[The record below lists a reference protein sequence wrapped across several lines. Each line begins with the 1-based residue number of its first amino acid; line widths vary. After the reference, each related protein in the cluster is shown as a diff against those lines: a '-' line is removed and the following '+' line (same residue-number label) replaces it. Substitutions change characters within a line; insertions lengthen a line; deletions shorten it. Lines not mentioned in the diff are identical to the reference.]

1 MDKQKT
7 GELIKSARIKKGYTQ
22 VELGDLLGVTNKA
35 ISRWEKG
42 DSFPDIGV
50 IEELSRILDI
60 RIQDIVIGEIKEK
73 NTDSE
78 TAVTEV
84 VRVAKLQDRVKKR
97 ELITG
102 IVAVI
107 IVGYML
113 MCGWYSFRGHIDS
126 SGMYYLG
133 ISLAVILVVVFL
145 KERLIGADMQLENAD
160 GEIIDEWISDGTNH
174 IVTELPAG
182 DYTLK
187 EIAAP
192 DGYVIATDIEFEV
205 FADGTIK
212 IRNVDSTAIS
222 EDGNP
227 LIVMVDDTTKV
238 KISKRDITTDKE
250 LPGATLQI
258 IDEDGNVVE
267 EWVSADEAHLVEG
280 KLIAGKEYTLREII
294 APDGYEIANEI
305 KFTVNEDGS
314 VTEVVMYDELTP
326 VTNTP
331 YTGDNHSNF
340 AAFAMLGAASVIL
353 AALIITKKGKRHE

>member
-1 MDKQKT
+1 M
-7 GELIKSARIKKGYTQ
+7 G
-22 VELGDLLGVTNKA
+22 
-35 ISRWEKG
+35 
-42 DSFPDIGV
+42 
-50 IEELSRILDI
+50 
-60 RIQDIVIGEIKEK
+60 QDIQNVDIDCGQFVNELKRGKVEGIKVNESDEPLE
-73 NTDSE
+73 NALFGLFAVDTAEFTSE
-78 TAVTEV
+78 NAYMTAVSDENGYFEFDEIPYGEYIVREIEAPTGYILSGESYPVTVCEDGETITIRTVNKPITVEV
-84 VRVAKLQDRVKKR
+84 SKVDVYG
-97 ELITG
+97 E
-102 IVAVI
+102 
-107 IVGYML
+107 
-113 MCGWYSFRGHIDS
+113 
-126 SGMYYLG
+126 
-133 ISLAVILVVVFL
+133 
-145 KERLIGADMQLENAD
+145 ELIGADMQLENAD

-205 FADGTIK
+205 FVDGTIK

-314 VTEVVMYDELTP
+314 VTEVVMYDEL